1 MPIPSN
7 FPKSPFEVLLPE
19 TRWKPDHKIKT
30 SETLDLPP
38 LVEKI
43 RYSVKN
49 FRDSNYREATETSR
63 SLLNWWFNVDKS
75 DGFKYYFAQQEAI
88 ETLIYLYEVVK
99 IKENKDL
106 LAFDSS
112 EKMTPEFFEES
123 WRRHLVKMATGSG
136 KTKVLSLAI
145 TWSYFHKLY
154 EDDSDLSTNFLVVA
168 PNIIVLER
176 LLTDLGRD
184 LKIFNIDPIIPDN
197 GYEGKYWKKDFKLNV
212 HIQDEINPHE
222 NGNNLFITNVHRI
235 YKSRKNLDEEFLN
248 YLSGVSKKP
257 TVSDFKLLKTLE
269 SLDSLV
275 VLNDEAHHI
284 GLSESEWFKS
294 IEHLHLNLVQKNSKL
309 SLQID
314 VTATPKTSDGK
325 DIMFPHIV
333 SDYPLVEAIYQGIVK
348 RPQVPTDSTQSKLE
362 ENINSSEIIEKYE
375 KILTLGVEEYLKG
388 YEIHISKGKKPI
400 LFVMASDTEEAD
412 VLKSWI
418 ETAYP
423 EKFKGKT
430 LLIHTNAKGEI
441 SMAKNNLD
449 ELNELRKQSR
459 EIDSLNNPYNA
470 IVSVLMLKEGWDV
483 KNVTTI
489 IGLRPYTS
497 GEILPEQTLG
507 RGLRKMYGQGVD
519 EEVTLIGTKNFIDFI
534 KKIDKEGVEVEE
546 VILGP
551 SSPPRVPL
559 YVKVDFEKDV
569 EKLDIELPRLNKKFN
584 IDIEVLEETT
594 FDDLNLQKIK
604 VKDYSITTKEEKYD
618 FQDAVTE
625 EWSKSLSLIIQRS
638 LEAQTFIQ
646 YYSTKLKKDLR
657 LPFTQA
663 KTTELLITYIENYLF
678 ETKVNI
684 NDENIV
690 QNLAR
695 NTQAIFLINKTFEQL
710 LAKSIVEKID
720 IETSFSKFKLKDTPL
735 FWVKSSEFINS
746 EKSIFDKTIT
756 DVNSKLE
763 LNFALQLDR
772 WKDVISFTKI
782 YDKLNFKFDYKNIDG
797 KHSNYTPDFIVR
809 TNQKNENK
817 FISYIVETK
826 GQRQENVS
834 LKMQRISNWCNDVNN
849 LHLATDFW
857 DFVFVDENDFYKYNF
872 ETFND
877 LAEVFT
883 EYK

>member
-7 FPKSPFEVLLPE
+7 FPNSPFEILLPE
-19 TRWKPDHKIKT
+19 IRWKPDHKLKT

-43 RYSVKN
+43 RYGVKN
-49 FRDSNYREATETSR
+49 FRESNYKEATKTSR
-63 SLLNWWFNVDKS
+63 ALLNWWFNIEKS

-88 ETLIYLYEVVK
+88 ETLVYLYEVVK

-106 LAFDSS
+106 LVFDSS
-112 EKMTPEFFEES
+112 EKMTPEFFEET
-123 WRRHLVKMATGSG
+123 WRRLLIKMATGSG

-145 TWSYFHKLY
+145 TWSYFHKIY
-154 EDDSDLSTNFLVVA
+154 ENNSDLSTNFLVVA

-176 LLTDLGRD
+176 LLTDLRD
-184 LKIFNIDPIIPDN
+184 LKVFTTDPIIPVN
-197 GYEGKYWKKDFKLNV
+197 GYEDKNWKKDFKLNV

-222 NGNNLFITNVHRI
+222 MGNNLFITNVHRI
-235 YKSRKNLDEEFLN
+235 YQSRKAHDEEFLN
-248 YLSGVSKKP
+248 YLSGTTKNP
-257 TVSDFKLLKTLE
+257 TLSDSKLLETLE
-269 SLDSLV
+269 NLDSLV

-284 GLSESEWFKS
+284 GVSESEWLKS
-294 IEHLHLNLVQKNSKL
+294 IQNLHLNLVQKKSNL

-333 SDYPLVEAIYQGIVK
+333 SDYPLVEAIYQGVVK
-348 RPQVPTDSTQSKLE
+348 RPLVPTEATQNKLE
-362 ENINSSEIIEKYE
+362 ENMNSSEIIEKYE

-388 YEIHISKGKKPI
+388 FDIHISQGKKPI
-400 LFVMASDTEEAD
+400 LFVMASDTEEAN

-441 SMAKNNLD
+441 SMAKNKLD
-449 ELNELRKQSR
+449 ELSELRKQSR
-459 EIDSLNNPYNA
+459 EIDSINNPHNA

-507 RGLRKMYGQGVD
+507 RGLRKMYGQEAK

-546 VILGP
+546 VTLGP

-559 YVKVDFEKDV
+559 YVKVDLDKDV
-569 EKLDIELPRLNKKFN
+569 NKLDIELPRLNKKFN
-584 IDIEVLEETT
+584 IDIKVLEGTT

-604 VKDYSITTKEEKYD
+604 IKDYSPSAVEEKYD

-625 EWSKSLSLIIQRS
+625 EWSKSLSIIIQKS
-638 LEAQTFIQ
+638 IEAQTFIQ

-657 LPFTQA
+657 LPFTQV
-663 KTTELLITYIENYLF
+663 KTTELLIDYIENYLF

-695 NTQAIFLINKTFEQL
+695 NTQAIFVITKTFEQL
-710 LAKSIVEKID
+710 LAKSVIEKID
-720 IETSFSKFKLKDTPL
+720 TETSFSKFSLKDTPL
-735 FWVKSSEFINS
+735 FWVKSNEFINS
-746 EKSIFDKTIT
+746 KKSLFDKTVT

-763 LNFALQLDR
+763 TNFALQLDE
-772 WKDVISFTKI
+772 WHDVISFTKI
-782 YDKLNFKFDYKNIDG
+782 YDKLMFKFDYKNTDG

-809 TNQKNENK
+809 TNHKKNNK

-834 LKMQRISNWCNDVNN
+834 LKMQRLSAWCNDINN
-849 LHLATDFW
+849 LNLALDFW
-857 DFVFVDENDFYKYNF
+857 DYVFVDENDFYKF
-872 ETFND
+872 KFDSFID